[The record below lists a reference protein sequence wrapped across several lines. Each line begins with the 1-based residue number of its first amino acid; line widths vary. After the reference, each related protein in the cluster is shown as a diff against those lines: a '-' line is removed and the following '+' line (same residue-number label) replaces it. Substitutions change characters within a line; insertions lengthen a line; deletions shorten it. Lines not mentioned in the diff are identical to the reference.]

1 MVSSKYIDSKQDN
14 LMVEHTDFVGRLCK
28 KKKKT
33 EMYELD
39 EFEHI
44 I

>member
-28 KKKKT
+28 KKKT